1 MLWPP
6 LGDVK
11 NKGGEQDRTTQNGGV
26 KNFGQNPQER
36 QIILKKVILDTF
48 WKNMS
53 QKKSTP
59 LPAGQ
64 NKSWSPHTVGQK
76 TCPPLYGSDRYY
88 VRGTVIVPGRRLNY
102 NLQRVEKTAPLV
114 DFELEKQK
122 ALKPP

>member
-64 NKSWSPHTVGQK
+64 NKSWSPHTGGQK
-76 TCPPLYGSDRYY
+76 TWPPFMEVTEFTSGGGDSAR
-88 VRGTVIVPGRRLNY
+88 PASE
-102 NLQRVEKTAPLV
+102 LQPAEC
-114 DFELEKQK
+114 
-122 ALKPP
+122 